1 LYLDAERQ
9 KISASE
15 HPLSSLAQDIPST
28 IPPTRRHVLW
38 RERWIWG
45 VTAFLLVAIGFTSLE
60 WFPSLSH
67 ERTAKGT
74 PASGA
79 PGGISVNGSTVFDT
93 NRPDG
98 ALKLQAAKQVS
109 ANNMA
114 GAQILWQQALAL
126 ESNDAEVQIY
136 QENQVVMLS
145 HHPYM
150 TLVVGVIFSQQHV
163 GGARD
168 ILQGAYVKQKEY
180 NNVMLKQPQGILL
193 RLMIAS
199 ADVDSLSPQM
209 VAQKIV
215 QAAQQDPTIVGV
227 VGWSTSAS
235 TESALPV
242 LTAAHIPL
250 ISPTAS
256 SDNLSGKS
264 PYFFRVAPT
273 DQQQAIVAAQYV
285 SDTLHAKHVALFVD
299 SNDSYSNSLAS
310 AFKGALQ
317 GTDGKVVTN
326 TYTYVKGDPN
336 TIDVQMNT
344 VLQQQPDLIYF
355 AGYVDDV
362 SVVLSHLTACQNHQ
376 QCLLVM
382 GGDALYVQGNYSLQ
396 DFKNYDHLLFTSFA
410 FQPQDQIRHPQFFTD
425 YARFFD
431 PKGLYRAGTYGYNA
445 TDADAI
451 LSYDATSV
459 FVQAREQLA
468 TQQRTSHLTI
478 QAMQQ
483 VLHTLHVDGVSGSIS
498 FDQDGNPVHKGV
510 VILKGS
516 ANGKTVLASQN

>member
-1 LYLDAERQ
+1 
-9 KISASE
+9 
-15 HPLSSLAQDIPST
+15 
-28 IPPTRRHVLW
+28 
-38 RERWIWG
+38 
-45 VTAFLLVAIGFTSLE
+45 
-60 WFPSLSH
+60 
-67 ERTAKGT
+67 
-74 PASGA
+74 
-79 PGGISVNGSTVFDT
+79 
-93 NRPDG
+93 
-98 ALKLQAAKQVS
+98 
-109 ANNMA
+109 
-114 GAQILWQQALAL
+114 
-126 ESNDAEVQIY
+126 
-136 QENQVVMLS
+136 
-145 HHPYM
+145 
-150 TLVVGVIFSQQHV
+150 
-163 GGARD
+163 
-168 ILQGAYVKQKEY
+168 
-180 NNVMLKQPQGILL
+180 
-193 RLMIAS
+193 
-199 ADVDSLSPQM
+199 
-209 VAQKIV
+209 
-215 QAAQQDPTIVGV
+215 
-227 VGWSTSAS
+227 
-235 TESALPV
+235 
-242 LTAAHIPL
+242 
-250 ISPTAS
+250 
-256 SDNLSGKS
+256 
-264 PYFFRVAPT
+264 
-273 DQQQAIVAAQYV
+273 
-285 SDTLHAKHVALFVD
+285 
-299 SNDSYSNSLAS
+299 
-310 AFKGALQ
+310 
-317 GTDGKVVTN
+317 
-326 TYTYVKGDPN
+326 VKGDPN